1 MRRLTECIGP
11 AFYPVYEDIMR
22 AGHTHYWL
30 PGGRGSLKSSFC
42 GIMIPLGMMQDKTGL
57 SNAVVYRKIYNEI
70 AGSVFEQILWGIDML
85 GVSEQWRWTKSPM
98 RIEYIPT
105 GQRIVFR
112 GADDP
117 KKSKSLKFQHGYVK
131 YVWFEELDEF
141 SGMEEIRVILQSLL
155 RGGDDA
161 VVLYT
166 YNPPKSAQSWVNTEE
181 MIPRPSRMVRKTTYL
196 QAPAAWLG
204 ARFIPEAEEL
214 KRTNERAY
222 RHEYLG
228 EVTGTCG
235 QVFDNLEIRPITDEE
250 MQQCDRPHIGLD
262 FGFAV
267 DPDACVKWHYDKRE
281 RKLYALA
288 EYYGARTP
296 PEVLGEKVSGI
307 ADSHVVTCD
316 SGDPRMISQLRRMGA
331 NAIPAKKGP
340 DSVRHGMRW
349 LQDLGAI
356 VIDPARTPNIAR
368 EFSAY
373 EYKQDRFG
381 NFLAEYPDKDNHTID
396 ATRYALE
403 SIATENKVKTINRAA
418 LGI

>member
-1 MRRLTECIGP
+1 M
-11 AFYPVYEDIMR
+11 
-22 AGHTHYWL
+22 HYWL

-42 GIMIPLGMMQDKTGL
+42 GIMIPLGMMRDKTGL
-57 SNAVVYRKIYNEI
+57 ANAVVYRKVKDEI
-70 AGSVFEQILWGIDML
+70 AGSVFEQLLWGIDML
-85 GVSEQWRWTKSPM
+85 GVSAQWRWTKSPM
-98 RIEYIPT
+98 QIEYIPT
-105 GQRIVFR
+105 GQKIVFR

-117 KKSKSLKFQHGYVK
+117 NKSKSIKFRRGYVK
-131 YVWFEELDEF
+131 YVWFEELTEF
-141 SGMEEIRVILQSLL
+141 AGMQEIRTILQSLI
-155 RGGDDA
+155 RGGESA
-161 VVLYT
+161 VVLYS
-166 YNPPKSAQSWVNTEE
+166 YNPPKSTQNWVNAEA
-181 MIPRPSRMVRKTTYL
+181 MIPRPNRLVHKTTYL
-196 QAPAAWLG
+196 QAPPEWLG
-204 ARFIPEAEEL
+204 ANFIAEAEEL

-228 EVTGTCG
+228 EVTGTGG
-235 QVFDNLEIRPITDEE
+235 QVFDNLEIRPITDIE
-250 MQQCDRPHIGLD
+250 MQMFDRPRIGLD

-288 EYYGARTP
+288 EYYGAHTP
-296 PEVLGEKVSGI
+296 PEVLAEKACSI
-307 ADSHVVTCD
+307 ADDHYVICD
-316 SGDPRMISQLRRMGA
+316 SADPRMISQLRSMGVKTL
-331 NAIPAKKGP
+331 PAKKGP

-368 EFSAY
+368 EFAGY

-403 SIATENKVKTINRAA
+403 SIATATKVKTINRAS